1 MCYLF
6 DVQVSVSSSRPT
18 RYVVLLWYYWLLM
31 NFTMKS
37 HSASLYWYFQNFQ
50 LLVAKIERDA
60 VWWLHETVPR
70 MYRPSAA
77 EFVHA
82 LHKVI

>member
-1 MCYLF
+1 MEAYL
-6 DVQVSVSSSRPT
+6 SLP
-18 RYVVLLWYYWLLM
+18 LLHL
-31 NFTMKS
+31 
-37 HSASLYWYFQNFQ
+37 QNFQ

-70 MYRPSAA
+70 MYRPSPA

-82 LHKVI
+82 LHKVLQISSCRY